1 MRKVLICFAFIL
13 GSAARAEE
21 VVIAA
26 LGDSLTQGYG
36 LPAEE
41 GFVPQLQ
48 GWLDAEGVEAK
59 ILNAGVSG
67 DTTAGGLARVDW
79 TLTPE
84 VDAMIVTLGGND
96 LLRGLD
102 PAQARGNMDGILSA
116 AKKAEVEVLLVG
128 MSAPGNY
135 GAGYKAEFEGLYPDL
150 AEAYGTLFYPDFFT
164 GLLAEEKKAA
174 SARSETVQRYFQ
186 GDGIHPNAE
195 GVALIV
201 EDIGPAVAELA
212 ARAADSR

>member
-13 GSAARAEE
+13 GSAAQAEE

-164 GLLAEEKKAA
+164 GLLAEEKNAA

-201 EDIGPAVAELA
+201 EDIGPVVAELA
-212 ARAADSR
+212 ARAAARR